1 MVGEIF
7 LVPVPRVRSNIGLML
22 PPAVAGSLT
31 RNVQGDCE
39 VKDMLDNLFFI
50 ILPYAALTLAIVIT
64 VQRYLKRGFTYS
76 SLSSQFLESD
86 ELFYGSVPWHIGILV
101 VLTGHLIGFAIP
113 RQVLWFNGVPARLYI
128 LEITGLLFG
137 LLALVGIVSLI
148 VRRFTSARIRAVTSW
163 MDVVVLLVLLVQVVL
178 GVYTA
183 LFYRWGSSWY
193 ATSAVPYLRSL
204 FILQPDL
211 KMIAPLPMVVKA
223 HILNA
228 FIFLAVFP
236 FSRLVHMLV
245 VPIQYLWR
253 PYQLVIWNGDRRRI
267 IGQAPR
273 PRPKAVEATIPVT
286 AENAPVARPVIT
298 G

>member
-1 MVGEIF
+1 
-7 LVPVPRVRSNIGLML
+7 
-22 PPAVAGSLT
+22 
-31 RNVQGDCE
+31 
-39 VKDMLDNLFFI
+39 MLDNLFYI
-50 ILPYAALTLAIVIT
+50 IVPYAAVTLAVVIT
-64 VQRYLKRGFTYS
+64 VQRYFKRGFTYS

-86 ELFYGSVPWHIGILV
+86 ELFYGSVPWHVGILV
-101 VLTGHLIGFAIP
+101 VLMGHVVGFAIP
-113 RQVLWFNGVPARLYI
+113 RQVLWFNGVPARLYV
-128 LEITGLLFG
+128 LETTGLLFG
-137 LLALVGIVSLI
+137 LLALVGIISLI
-148 VRRFTSARIRAVTSW
+148 ARRFTSARIRAVTSW

-211 KMIAPLPMVVKA
+211 KMIAPLPMAVKA

-228 FIFLAVFP
+228 FIILAVLP

-245 VPIQYLWR
+245 VPIHYLWR
-253 PYQLVIWNGDRRRI
+253 PYQLVIWNGDRRKLR
-267 IGQAPR
+267 GAAPQPK
-273 PRPKAVEATIPVT
+273 PRTVEATVPAVKDTVPVT
-286 AENAPVARPVIT
+286 RPVVT

>member
-1 MVGEIF
+1 
-7 LVPVPRVRSNIGLML
+7 
-22 PPAVAGSLT
+22 
-31 RNVQGDCE
+31 
-39 VKDMLDNLFFI
+39 MLDNLLYI
-50 ILPYAALTLAIVIT
+50 IFPYAAFTLAVVVT
-64 VQRYLKRGFTYS
+64 LQRYLKRGFTYS

-113 RQVLWFNGVPARLYI
+113 RQLLWWNGVPARLYV

-137 LLALVGIVSLI
+137 LLALIGIVGLI
-148 VRRFTSARIRAVTSW
+148 TRRLTFARVRAVTSW
-163 MDVVVLLVLLVQVVL
+163 MDVVVLVVLLAQVLL
-178 GVYTA
+178 GVYVA

-211 KMIAPLPMVVKA
+211 KMIAPLPLAVKA
-223 HILNA
+223 HIVNA
-228 FIFLAVFP
+228 FIFLAILP

-245 VPIQYLWR
+245 VPIHYLWR
-253 PYQLVIWNGDRRRI
+253 PYQVVIWNWDRRRS
-267 IGQAPR
+267 GRFRPAPTKQPVVAER
-273 PRPKAVEATIPVT
+273 PVVKEGVAVSEPVT
-286 AENAPVARPVIT
+286 A